1 MDLSVF
7 FAGTS
12 GSIPTVRRGL
22 PALLVRRGGEKLLFD
37 CGEGTQRQLVRSV
50 GLADLDEVF
59 LTHFHADHWL
69 GLPGMLK
76 TFDLRTRERP
86 LAIHGPPGLR
96 ELIALALRAA
106 GRVRYELELV
116 ELEPGQELERDGY
129 RIAAVPVAHRGPAY
143 AYVLYEHERP
153 GEFDPHAA
161 AELGVTPGPEFG
173 RLQRGETVDGV
184 SPEQVM
190 GAPRPGRKLL
200 ISGDTAP
207 CEAVK
212 IAAHAADLL
221 IHEAT
226 FADDERE
233 RAADTMHSTAG
244 QAAELAREA
253 EVKLLALTHSSTRYP
268 PRVLKDEATAIFP
281 STVLPRDFDTIEI
294 PFAERGEPELVR
306 WEEPAAPDPES
317 EVPEPVADP
326 SP

>member
-1 MDLSVF
+1 M
-7 FAGTS
+7 
-12 GSIPTVRRGL
+12 
-22 PALLVRRGGEKLLFD
+22 
-37 CGEGTQRQLVRSV
+37 
-50 GLADLDEVF
+50 F

-106 GRVRYELELV
+106 GRVRYQLELV

-161 AELGVTPGPEFG
+161 AELGVTPGPDFG
-173 RLQRGETVDGV
+173 RLQRGETVAGV

-233 RAADTMHSTAG
+233 RAAETMHSTAG
-244 QAAELAREA
+244 QAAEARARGRGEA
-253 EVKLLALTHSSTRYP
+253 ACAHALLDALPASRPQGRGDGDLPARRSSRATSTRS
-268 PRVLKDEATAIFP
+268 R
-281 STVLPRDFDTIEI
+281 SR
-294 PFAERGEPELVR
+294 
-306 WEEPAAPDPES
+306 
-317 EVPEPVADP
+317 
-326 SP
+326 SPNAVC